1 MTTADE
7 QDIATESETQDTPK
21 IAEKVR
27 FWEEQDRIN
36 QELIPRVIKQHEL
49 FTAHVQGHEDMQV
62 RMAAMDARISEAVDE
77 AVNQAVAA
85 SDKKIEALEEHVA
98 EMVEESNKNLSEL
111 EERTALDIA
120 SAKRQ
125 ARIVSGISLA
135 VAVVSIIIAL
145 VS

>member
-7 QDIATESETQDTPK
+7 RDTTVEPEVQDTPK
-21 IAEKVR
+21 IGEKVR

-49 FTAHVQGHEDMQV
+49 FTAHVQGHEDVQV
-62 RMAAMDARISEAVDE
+62 RMAAMDARISDAVGEAVK
-77 AVNQAVAA
+77 QAVAA
-85 SDKKIEALEEHVA
+85 SDKQIKALEEQVA
-98 EMVEESNKNLSEL
+98 ETVEESNKNMSEL
-111 EERTALDIA
+111 EERTALEVK

-125 ARIVSGISLA
+125 SQIVSGISLA
-135 VAVVSIIIAL
+135 VAIVSIIIAL